1 MGKKCICGVCVCV
14 GCACMSEMSGMSEL
28 GRALAGTVPGA
39 YVAALEAGGCG
50 WEALVGVW
58 AAAEV
63 CEKEEGAAEVCEKGA
78 VRDVAW
84 AAGHKAVF
92 ERVKRC
98 AGVGAWAGLEMLPWR
113 VANAVAALAELAE
126 SGVSGERSERSQR
139 S

>member
-1 MGKKCICGVCVCV
+1 
-14 GCACMSEMSGMSEL
+14 MSGTGGTGGSEL
-28 GRALAGTVPGA
+28 ARALTGANVPGA

-50 WEALVGVW
+50 LEVLVNVW

-63 CEKEEGAAEVCEKGA
+63 CEKGASVRDGEETGESKGE

-98 AGVGAWAGLEMLPWR
+98 EGVGPWAGLEMYPWR
-113 VANAVAALAELAE
+113 VANAVAARCLAAA
-126 SGVSGERSERSQR
+126 G
-139 S
+139 